1 MGVFFCKYTLQIH
14 SYFGALSRRFLGVG
28 EFMKILI
35 CDDEIK
41 YLTNLKVHVEE
52 YMNNRFIK
60 FTIDTS
66 TNPTEIFDNDTAYD
80 LAFLDIEMNEI
91 NGISLAQELKQRNGK
106 VVIFFVTS
114 YNKYQDDAM
123 DLRAFRFFEKP
134 FNPERLYSGL
144 DKAMEYIDESYVD
157 FYLYSDKSHHNRKV
171 VLNSTH
177 GKYIT
182 KEKLE
187 DWCELLPNTF
197 FYQVHKSFLVNLHYV
212 NRYNY
217 SELFLNNGD
226 RIPIASR
233 KQSDFHKYWF
243 AYLRR
248 R

>member
-1 MGVFFCKYTLQIH
+1 M
-14 SYFGALSRRFLGVG
+14 R
-28 EFMKILI
+28 ILI
-35 CDDEIK
+35 CDDEIN
-41 YLTNLKVHVEE
+41 YLTDLKVHVEE

-60 FTIDTS
+60 FTINTS
-66 TNPTEIFDNDTAYD
+66 VNPIEILNNDISYD

-91 NGISLAQELKQRNGK
+91 NGISLAKELKQRNGK
-106 VVIFFVTS
+106 TVIFFVTS

-134 FNPERLYSGL
+134 FNTERLYSGL
-144 DKAMEYIDESYVD
+144 DKAMEYIDGTYVD
-157 FYLYSDKSHHNRKV
+157 FYLCSDKSQHKVLVDDIMYIESQNRKV
-171 VLNSTH
+171 ILNSIN
-177 GKYIT
+177 GKHIIG
-182 KEKLE
+182 EKL
-187 DWCELLPNTF
+187 DAWCERLPNTF

-212 NRYNY
+212 ARYNY

-233 KQSDFHKYWF
+233 KQADFHKYWF